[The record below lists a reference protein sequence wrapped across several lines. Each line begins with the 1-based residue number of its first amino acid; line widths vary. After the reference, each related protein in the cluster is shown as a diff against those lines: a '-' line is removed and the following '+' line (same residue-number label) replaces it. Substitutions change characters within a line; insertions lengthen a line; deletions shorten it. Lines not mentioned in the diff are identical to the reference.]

1 MLCTRGITRAI
12 RPVTSIP
19 LKTLFET
26 LPARTFTSL
35 TPLRPS
41 VFPSISSS
49 YLAVPTN
56 TTSITAATAT
66 IAPRISSHPALRA
79 LQVRN
84 GPRNTFD
91 PSHRVRKR
99 RVGFL
104 ARKRTRGGRAVLKR
118 RQLKGRR
125 SLSH

>member
-12 RPVTSIP
+12 RPMTSLP
-19 LKTLFET
+19 LKSLFKT

-41 VFPSISSS
+41 IFPSISSG
-49 YLAVPTN
+49 LAVPTN
-56 TTSITAATAT
+56 ITSITAATTT
-66 IAPRISSHPALRA
+66 IAPRISSHPALQA